1 MNHNLKKILV
11 IDDDVGVRTTLCENL
26 RDSGFYVTEASNGLD
41 GLVMINRHGSPDVII
56 TDIIMPGM
64 GGLEAIQEIRRLSPR
79 SKVIA
84 ISGGGRTESEDFLE
98 TALREGAVATFP
110 KPFDMDKLEATI
122 MKLFASNDLKT

>member
-11 IDDDVGVRTTLCENL
+11 IDDDQSVRETLCENL
-26 RDSGFYVTEASNGLD
+26 RDSGFSILEASNGLD
-41 GLVMINRHGSPDVII
+41 GLVMIDRYGTPAVII

-122 MKLFASNDLKT
+122 MKLFASDDIKT